1 MTGKRVLDAP
11 LIEAYKQTHYKVNSD
26 HGAFTLKIGIFSAEL
41 DALQRSHSVSG
52 SAFITAWN
60 PYGEPLNA
68 ADNQTAHARL
78 VAELTEAGFY
88 FMPGIGEDPSG
99 AWTGEESVLIV
110 GIDESKAIDLG
121 ARYRQNAIVY
131 ADCSAVPALLYP
143 TFGEAH

>member
-26 HGAFTLKIGIFSAEL
+26 HGAFTLKIGIFSPEL
-41 DALQRSHSVSG
+41 DALQRTHSAGG

-78 VAELTEAGFY
+78 VAELTDAGLHY
-88 FMPGIGEDPSG
+88 ITGIGEVSSG
-99 AWTGEESVLIV
+99 AWRGEESVLIV
-110 GIDESKAIDLG
+110 GIDESKAIELG

-131 ADCSAVPALLYP
+131 ADCSAVPVLLYP
-143 TFGEAH
+143 AFGEVH